1 MRGVAFSSRIARL
14 NRHVGGLAT
23 SLVALTLLVAAG
35 AAPAKVPPKPTIVT
49 VNDFYFDPDA
59 VTIRAGRSVRWV
71 WSAGNDYPHD
81 VHLKRG
87 PKGLKNRGSYST
99 RTTAVTEAHFQHGF
113 PTPGTYKFICTV
125 HPTQMKLTVTVKR

>member
-1 MRGVAFSSRIARL
+1 VRGVALRSHILRPR
-14 NRHVGGLAT
+14 RHVAGFAASLAT
-23 SLVALTLLVAAG
+23 LALLVASG
-35 AAPAKVPPKPTIVT
+35 AAPAKVPPRPTIVT

-59 VTIRAGRSVRWV
+59 VTIGAGRSVRWV

-87 PKGLKNRGSYST
+87 PKGLKNRSSYST
-99 RTTAVTEAHFQHGF
+99 RTTAVTDAHFQHAF

-125 HPTQMKLTVTVKR
+125 HPTQMKLAVTVRR